1 MVYTKL
7 RTYIYHK
14 YALMLAHC
22 VLCVLNSFEQ
32 PSIAGIEES
41 NIGNKLLQKMG
52 WNKGRGLGKAGQGI
66 VNPITVGHHAVGREA
81 TKTASIT

>member
-1 MVYTKL
+1 MLTVYF
-7 RTYIYHK
+7 
-14 YALMLAHC
+14 C
-22 VLCVLNSFEQ
+22 VFNSFEQ

-66 VNPITVGHHAVGREA
+66 VNPITVGD
-81 TKTASIT
+81 ITYVNETRKRSLLWTFILIRVQFGNL

>member
-1 MVYTKL
+1 
-7 RTYIYHK
+7 
-14 YALMLAHC
+14 MLPHC

-66 VNPITVGHHAVGREA
+66 VNPITVCN
-81 TKTASIT
+81 ITYVNETRKSDLLWTFILTQVVFGNL